1 MANPLHRKRI
11 LLVGAAGG
19 LGRAAAKTL
28 RAQGARLIASDVR
41 PPARAVAGAP
51 FVAADLRAEAQIAAL
66 CAQAAKRLG
75 GLDGLV
81 NCAGVLE
88 AADGDAAELPLA
100 AWEAT
105 LSVNLTAAF
114 LLCKHAL
121 PLLLAQRRAS
131 IVHISSVAAR
141 VGSAIPQLAYTA
153 SKGGLEAMT
162 RELAITHARVGLRA
176 NCIALGPVRTKRN
189 QHYFDTQAKL
199 QARLRHIPMGR
210 LGMGEEAAALIAFL
224 LSDDAA
230 YITGA
235 SLAVDGGITAAYL
248 ASRGGK

>member
-1 MANPLHRKRI
+1 MANRLSRKRI

-19 LGRAAAKTL
+19 LGQAARKRLQAE
-28 RAQGARLIASDVR
+28 GASVLASDR
-41 PPARAVAGAP
+41 PSAAGEEL
-51 FVAADLRAEAQIAAL
+51 VAADLREEAQAQAL
-66 CAQAAKRLG
+66 CAEAAKRLG

-81 NCAGVLE
+81 NCAGVLD
-88 AADGDAAELPLA
+88 AADGDAAETPRA
-100 AWEAT
+100 AWQAT
-105 LSVNLTAAF
+105 LDANLTAAF

-121 PLLLAQRRAS
+121 PLLLAERNAS

-141 VGSAIPQLAYTA
+141 RGSAIAQLAYTA

-162 RELAITHARVGLRA
+162 RELAVAHAAAGLRA

-189 QHYFDTQAKL
+189 QHYFDTPAKL
-199 QARLRHIPMGR
+199 AARLRHIPMGR
-210 LGMGEEAAALIAFL
+210 LGTPEEAAALIGFL

-235 SLAVDGGITAAYL
+235 SLAMDGGIAAAYL
-248 ASRGGK
+248 ASRETPED